1 MKIRYTEEKNFTKD
15 QVQELFLSVDW
26 VSGQY
31 PDRLHKALRNSSTV
45 ITAWNE
51 DRLVGLARALDDS
64 ELVAYVHY
72 VLVHPEFQGHGIAK
86 ELLNRVKDKY
96 KNFLY
101 IELMPEE
108 KKNVSFY
115 KKLGFQVMPEG
126 TAMLLANYS
135 NKN

>member
-1 MKIRYTEEKNFTKD
+1 MKIRYTEKNFTRD

-31 PDRLHKALRNSSTV
+31 PDRLHKALQNSSTV

>member
-1 MKIRYTEEKNFTKD
+1 MEEKYFTRD

>member
-1 MKIRYTEEKNFTKD
+1 MKIRYTEEKNFTRD

-135 NKN
+135 HKN

>member
-1 MKIRYTEEKNFTKD
+1 MKIRYTEEKNFTRD

>member
-1 MKIRYTEEKNFTKD
+1 MKIRYMEEKYFTRD

>member
-1 MKIRYTEEKNFTKD
+1 MKIRYTEEKNFTRD

-115 KKLGFQVMPEG
+115 KKLGCQVMPEG

-135 NKN
+135 HKN

>member
-1 MKIRYTEEKNFTKD
+1 MKIRYTEEKNFTRD

-31 PDRLHKALRNSSTV
+31 PDRLHKALQNSSTV